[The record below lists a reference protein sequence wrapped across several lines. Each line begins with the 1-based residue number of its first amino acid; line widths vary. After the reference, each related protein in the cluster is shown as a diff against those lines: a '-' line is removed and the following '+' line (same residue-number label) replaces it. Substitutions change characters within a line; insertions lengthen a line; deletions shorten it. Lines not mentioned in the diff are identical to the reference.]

1 MCKFWFDSFRLS
13 QVCVCVLG
21 LNLIH
26 SHTFTHPTTGYKRN
40 IHSIADLMI
49 LTKSNT
55 FIGEFSSN
63 WGRIVRIF
71 RAQINDMYVIPEK
84 SSSWVARFFGSTAN
98 YNSKE
103 TMTEPPVLIHDIR
116 MAYGEEK
123 AVPPPGW

>member
-1 MCKFWFDSFRLS
+1 
-13 QVCVCVLG
+13 
-21 LNLIH
+21 
-26 SHTFTHPTTGYKRN
+26 
-40 IHSIADLMI
+40 MI

-71 RAQINDMYVIPEK
+71 GR
-84 SSSWVARFFGSTAN
+84 TTN

-116 MAYGEEK
+116 LAYGEEK

>member
-1 MCKFWFDSFRLS
+1 
-13 QVCVCVLG
+13 
-21 LNLIH
+21 
-26 SHTFTHPTTGYKRN
+26 
-40 IHSIADLMI
+40 MI

-71 RAQINDMYVIPEK
+71 RAQINDMYVITNK
-84 SSSWVARFFGSTAN
+84 SSSYYGWMASFFGRTTN